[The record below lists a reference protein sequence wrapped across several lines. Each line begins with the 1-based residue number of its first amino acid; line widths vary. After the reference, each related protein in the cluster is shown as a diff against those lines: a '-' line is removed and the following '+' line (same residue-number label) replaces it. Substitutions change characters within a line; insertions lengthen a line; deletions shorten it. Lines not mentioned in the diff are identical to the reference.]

1 MFSIINSSLKNVN
14 ESKLFMGIIM
24 IVLNIGSKYIDVGF
38 SKTQE
43 QFIRNLLF
51 KEILI
56 FSITFTA
63 TRDIV
68 TSILITAAFVIM
80 ADVFFHEKS
89 KYCLIPHK
97 LSKIEQAID
106 TDFDGIITPQ
116 EEQKALQILKN
127 AEKQRKKNLHHN
139 FASNLNITTF

>member
-1 MFSIINSSLKNVN
+1 MFSAINSSLKNVN

-24 IVLNIGSKYIDVGF
+24 IILNIGSKYIDVGF

-68 TSILITAAFVIM
+68 TSLLITAAFVVLS
-80 ADVFFHEKS
+80 DVFFHEKS
-89 KYCLIPHK
+89 KYCLIPNK
-97 LSKIEQAID
+97 LSKIEEAID
-106 TDFDGIITPQ
+106 KDFDGIISPQ
-116 EEQKALQILKN
+116 EEQRALQILKN

-139 FASNLNITTF
+139 FMSNLNVTTY

>member
-1 MFSIINSSLKNVN
+1 MFSAINSSLKNVN

-24 IVLNIGSKYIDVGF
+24 IILNIGSKYIDVGF

-56 FSITFTA
+56 FSIAFTA

-68 TSILITAAFVIM
+68 TSILITAAFVIL
-80 ADVFFHEKS
+80 ADVFFYEKS

-97 LSKIEQAID
+97 LSKIEAQID
-106 TDFDGIITPQ
+106 TDFDGVISPQ
-116 EEQKALQILKN
+116 EEQRALLVLKN
-127 AEKQRKKNLHHN
+127 AEKQRKKNLYNN
-139 FASNLNITTF
+139 FASNLNVTTY